1 MTNLKKLI
9 APACA
14 AAPFP
19 VLAMIDGGSVPLNSA
34 AANLSEYDLNSG
46 RFKRLD
52 DDVALFLPDN
62 DPHADDMFRT
72 LEWLYAL
79 CEIADEDASKCAAE
93 HLERPMRSIADI
105 PPAAAHLLR
114 CVSQTVVLLR
124 LIARREEPQD
134 EQCGVE
140 PLFRKLVLEAKNSLA
155 DVGAQIDSHIDIN
168 ANTACLTSHENLEAA
183 FRHSLSAAL
192 ILAKDSRLRIEI
204 NGDSFGL
211 RVLLTFYSDVPEVD
225 FDRLRAIPR
234 PGEGDLSYAI
244 LGEVIHICGGSF
256 RYANTD
262 AVGELLLTLCPV
274 ILLDDSVYFF
284 NEFTPLDESR
294 VSAFCLEYADVFNEK
309 RPRA

>member
-19 VLAMIDGGSVPLNSA
+19 VLVMTDGGFVPLNSA
-34 AANLSEYDLNSG
+34 ATNLSDYDLNSG

-52 DDVALFLPDN
+52 DDVALFLPDSE
-62 DPHADDMFRT
+62 PYTDDMFRA

-79 CEIADEDASKCAAE
+79 CEIADADVAECAAE
-93 HLERPMRSIADI
+93 HLGHPMRSIADI
-105 PPAAAHLLR
+105 SPSAAHLLR

-124 LIARREEPQD
+124 LIARRDEPQD

-140 PLFRKLVLEAKNSLA
+140 PLFRKLALEAQNSLA
-155 DVGAQIDSHIDIN
+155 EAGARFDPHIDIS

-192 ILAKDSRLRIEI
+192 ILAKDMRLRIEI
-204 NGDSFGL
+204 GSDSFGL
-211 RVLLTFYSDVPEVD
+211 RVLFTFFSDVREVD
-225 FDRLRAIPR
+225 FDRLRDIPR

-244 LGEVIHICGGSF
+244 LGEVIRICGGSF

-262 AVGELLLTLCPV
+262 GVGELLLTLCPI

-294 VSAFCLEYADVFNEK
+294 VSVFCLEYADVFNKK